1 MEEGE
6 HNSVVFP
13 SYEIDDQEIS
23 QGTIA
28 NLRDFSRDVCTT
40 FLQYVPMTSRW
51 ETLTSNIKA
60 YKNFCD
66 ALRPSLGKEIG
77 TTVFALNGGGEGE
90 TSTLMEEKLRC
101 HAASRVEGRPRSGH
115 SNPQHPFRFYIHT

>member
-23 QGTIA
+23 QGIA

-51 ETLTSNIKA
+51 ETLTSNIKG

-77 TTVFALNGGGEGE
+77 TTVFALNGVDA
-90 TSTLMEEKLRC
+90 KLR
-101 HAASRVEGRPRSGH
+101 HQTRKLKIYAVKTVALLF
-115 SNPQHPFRFYIHT
+115 NDLLY